1 MAAARLLF
9 LVVLVFVGTVE
20 AFLGQPFGTPCT
32 FRRSRV
38 TGASASFRPLIN
50 NLGVENRAH
59 QWKMCGSRSGGGEGP
74 IGGEDDSEAVKAFRL
89 KKLLKKSSVFLIGMD
104 GSGKNEIGQELAS
117 AIGSGPHSKN
127 ISSILFHVEKSRGL
141 ESAAQQLLSPAT
153 ASQNSSSFD

>member
-1 MAAARLLF
+1 MTKLTKAMARRLPTVAVLA
-9 LVVLVFVGTVE
+9 LVGSAE

-38 TGASASFRPLIN
+38 TGASASFRPLVN

-59 QWKMCGSRSGGGEGP
+59 HQWKMCGAGGGEGP

-127 ISSILFHVEKSRGL
+127 ISSITVSCGKITWS
-141 ESAAQQLLSPAT
+141 
-153 ASQNSSSFD
+153 

>member
-1 MAAARLLF
+1 MAAARLAT
-9 LVVLVFVGTVE
+9 VAVLALVGTVE
-20 AFLGQPFGTPCT
+20 AFLGQPFGTPCI

-38 TGASASFRPLIN
+38 TGASASFRPLVN

-59 QWKMCGSRSGGGEGP
+59 HQWKMCGSGGGEGP

-117 AIGSGPHSKN
+117 AIGSGTTLQKYQR
-127 ISSILFHVEKSRGL
+127 SILFHVHIPWS
-141 ESAAQQLLSPAT
+141 
-153 ASQNSSSFD
+153 